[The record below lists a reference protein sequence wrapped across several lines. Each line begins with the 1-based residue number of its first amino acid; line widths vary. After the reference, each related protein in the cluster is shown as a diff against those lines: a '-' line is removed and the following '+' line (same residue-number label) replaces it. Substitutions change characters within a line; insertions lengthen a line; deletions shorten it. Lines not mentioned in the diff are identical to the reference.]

1 MRSDLA
7 CLSPE
12 PKQGGQQSWPAL
24 AGGPGPGTERDC
36 AAAVSRPCP
45 PQPPQGRHDSGL
57 HVCATFAR
65 AAQGPGAPCPMPGG
79 PSSTHAGSV
88 PRAAGS
94 TQLHRPQWTFRREVA
109 PVGQPPSAAPTWPAP
124 SQLRPPSSFL
134 GLNLELVCWWEGVH
148 KGVLCILIYNAV
160 RFISMCSQAMCISSG
175 DTREGHSWRLHSAPS
190 PGLTAQ

>member
-1 MRSDLA
+1 MGQGQGQRETARQLSAVHAPRSHPKGGMTVA
-7 CLSPE
+7 CTSAP
-12 PKQGGQQSWPAL
+12 
-24 AGGPGPGTERDC
+24 
-36 AAAVSRPCP
+36 
-45 PQPPQGRHDSGL
+45 
-57 HVCATFAR
+57 TFAR

-94 TQLHRPQWTFRREVA
+94 TQLHRPQWTLRREVA

-124 SQLRPPSSFL
+124 GQLRPPSSFL

-148 KGVLCILIYNAV
+148 KGVLCVIIYNAV